1 MYQAK
6 IHVTLRESVLD
17 TQGAAVIKS
26 LQTMGYN
33 QVSQVKVGRLLV
45 VDIDAADQATA
56 EAQVREM
63 CEKLLVNLVMED
75 YTFTLLEV

>member
-6 IHVTLRESVLD
+6 IHVTLRKSVLD

-26 LQTMGYN
+26 LQGMGYDN
-33 QVSQVKVGRLLV
+33 VSQVQVGRLLV
-45 VDIDAADQATA
+45 VDIDAADRAAA
-56 EAQVREM
+56 EDQVRQM